1 MNGKRGRRLWIQKED
16 EKKKKWQRK
25 EYIKKGG
32 LKRKFLKKKK
42 KMTLDKKRDKQN
54 KDGYYI
60 TYFSVKKICFR
71 ACCGV
76 ILFSGSYTSI
86 FSNKSINAR

>member
-1 MNGKRGRRLWIQKED
+1 MNGKRERILWIQKED
-16 EKKKKWQRK
+16 EKKKMAEERVYQKGV
-25 EYIKKGG
+25 EKKV
-32 LKRKFLKKKK
+32 LKKK

-60 TYFSVKKICFR
+60 TYFSVKKLCFR